1 MGRTGSSPGRPQVR
15 WRTHGSLP
23 ALWVYG
29 VLTLSGSIAAGDV
42 GTLGEGIS
50 AYHRGDY
57 SRAFEILDDLAL
69 DANPAALA
77 KAGHMHQLGQ
87 GTPKN
92 LHEALR
98 YYREGAIRGSAEAQA
113 RLGRMYLNGT
123 GVPRDEDQGLRLLRQ
138 AAQGDSALA
147 YQLASIFLDGEGVP
161 QDTQH
166 GMSLLAAAADDGN
179 VDARDRLM
187 DIYFDDA
194 NPTARARALVQVDH
208 HKSSRRCKNGDELIN
223 PVSRRSRRIRM
234 STLEVTAVKSL
245 PLES

>member
-1 MGRTGSSPGRPQVR
+1 MGRARLSPGRPHVR
-15 WRTHGSLP
+15 WRAHGSLP
-23 ALWVYG
+23 VLCLYG
-29 VLTLSGSIAAGDV
+29 VLMLTGSMAAGDA
-42 GTLGEGIS
+42 GTLGEGLS

-69 DANPAALA
+69 DADPAALA

-138 AAQGDSALA
+138 AAAQGDSALI
-147 YQLASIFLDGEGVP
+147 YQLASIFLDGEGVA

-166 GMSLLAAAADDGN
+166 GMSLLTVAADDGN
-179 VDARDRLM
+179 VDARNRLM

-194 NPTARARALVQVDH
+194 NPTARARAYPWQLFCWCSRGDG
-208 HKSSRRCKNGDELIN
+208 RRCQQ
-223 PVSRRSRRIRM
+223 VSEWSECFWCCWPADGRLR
-234 STLEVTAVKSL
+234 
-245 PLES
+245 